1 MQSTLSANKFE
12 SRPRAIPIEAVQH
25 SVPRSITLHLLP
37 GALVSLF
44 FVLAGPIME
53 HWGAPAFLAIILG
66 IGLILIPFE
75 LGWLLYEA
83 RKRNGTFSLEG
94 IVLYREP
101 MARGKYLA
109 LIVPGTV
116 WILFVYL
123 VLARPVDQFF
133 IDRFFA
139 WVPAWVITGWSS
151 NPDSYAKPILIFAAG
166 LALVLNG
173 IIAPIVEELYFRG
186 YLLPRLSYLGLWGP
200 LLCGVLFSLYHFFTP
215 WENLIRLM
223 VVLPLVYLVTWTR
236 NIYWGMIVHVANNL
250 VAMVLLLLMVLNL
263 S

>member
-1 MQSTLSANKFE
+1 MQSTLSAARF
-12 SRPRAIPIEAVQH
+12 SPLAAGVPIEVPQH
-25 SVPRSITLHLLP
+25 SLLGSITLHLLP
-37 GALVSLF
+37 GALVTVFFVIFGSLF
-44 FVLAGPIME
+44 E
-53 HWGAPAFLAIILG
+53 TWGAPAFLAIMLG
-66 IGLILIPFE
+66 IGLIVIPME

-101 MARGKYLA
+101 MPRGKYLA

-123 VLARPVDQFF
+123 VLARTVDQFF
-133 IDRFFA
+133 IERLFA
-139 WVPAWVITGWSS
+139 WVPTWFITGWNR
-151 NPDSYAKPILIFAAG
+151 NPDEYARSILIVAAG

-173 IIAPIVEELYFRG
+173 IVAPIVEELYFRG
-186 YLLPRLSYLGLWGP
+186 YLLPRLSRFGLWGP
-200 LLCGVLFSLYHFFTP
+200 LLGGSLFSLYHFFTP
-215 WENLIRLM
+215 WENLIRLL

-236 NIYWGMIVHVANNL
+236 NIYWGMIVHVANNVL
-250 VAMVLLLLMVLNL
+250 AMLLLLWMVLNL